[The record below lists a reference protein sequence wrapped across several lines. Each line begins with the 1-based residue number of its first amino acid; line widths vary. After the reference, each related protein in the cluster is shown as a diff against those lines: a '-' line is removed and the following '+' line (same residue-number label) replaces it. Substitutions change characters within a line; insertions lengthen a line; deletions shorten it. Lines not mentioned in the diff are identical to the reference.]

1 MSNTKYHTA
10 RLTCYYYGGEQVVGG
25 SSWLNGLTI
34 RNAVQLRRYSIY
46 YGQTNQTD
54 QHRNCCVKLSPG
66 TKRLIA

>member
-54 QHRNCCVKLSPG
+54 QP
-66 TKRLIA
+66 